1 MLSCRY
7 NSENLEVMPLQMFL
21 DVHFQLKGKDLI
33 NEGVDVSTISVISLN
48 WILFMTL
55 TLSIMRRHFKYLY
68 TQ

>member
-48 WILFMTL
+48 
-55 TLSIMRRHFKYLY
+55 
-68 TQ
+68 